1 MDKEG
6 IRHKA
11 KGARP
16 KVKDEVVSYN
26 FPAASGINRH
36 FSGLP
41 GLVPICSNH
50 IIFAHDLCHSQIEYL
65 RNSINFNRKDRAK
78 RYLKSSIF
86 NRQYSIWF
94 RFIRVRYKSDEPM
107 TNDQ

>member
-11 KGARP
+11 KGERP

-26 FPAASGINRH
+26 FRH
-36 FSGLP
+36 FSGLS

-50 IIFAHDLCHSQIEYL
+50 IMFAHDLCYRRIEYL
-65 RNSINFNRKDRAK
+65 
-78 RYLKSSIF
+78 
-86 NRQYSIWF
+86 
-94 RFIRVRYKSDEPM
+94 
-107 TNDQ
+107 